1 MSRMRMKDIRALD
14 EKELRAR
21 LQESRSDLSKK
32 LAEVAKGTIRKKS
45 GTIMPLRRDVARMM
59 TRMSEIRIEQEAK
72 KKGGGGA
79 RAAAGGGRTK

>member
-32 LAEVAKGTIRKKS
+32 LDEVAKGTIRKKS

-72 KKGGGGA
+72 KKGGGA
-79 RAAAGGGRTK
+79 RAAAGGGRAK